1 MQSMFKYIIF
11 LFFLIGCSKTNNNS
25 QGNQTDK
32 INNTEVENSD
42 SISYSNDSTIKI
54 LKHPILIGDTK
65 IYVKTSES
73 KSAIPIRYFN
83 MHDNENTSVDA
94 ALSILTK
101 YGGKIIEF
109 DAQKTREIKFN
120 LNDNSYSIDP
130 NRIYTESGIKYTL
143 NYYNNFSE
151 SAFNAV
157 NKFQNEIIQNF
168 LSDSNQILVALHN
181 NTNGNY
187 SIESYLKGEENDKD
201 ASEVKISKDWDP
213 DDFYFVTDELIYK
226 ELIKYNVNIALQN
239 NKTVTDDGS
248 FSVYCRNK
256 SINYVNVEAQHH
268 HLQEQIKMLEILNK
282 VFMDTYKK

>member
-1 MQSMFKYIIF
+1 
-11 LFFLIGCSKTNNNS
+11 
-25 QGNQTDK
+25 
-32 INNTEVENSD
+32 
-42 SISYSNDSTIKI
+42 
-54 LKHPILIGDTK
+54 
-65 IYVKTSES
+65 
-73 KSAIPIRYFN
+73 

-157 NKFQNEIIQNF
+157 NKFQNEVIQNF

-187 SIESYLKGEENDKD
+187 SIESYLQGRGK
-201 ASEVKISKDWDP
+201 
-213 DDFYFVTDELIYK
+213 
-226 ELIKYNVNIALQN
+226 
-239 NKTVTDDGS
+239 
-248 FSVYCRNK
+248 
-256 SINYVNVEAQHH
+256 
-268 HLQEQIKMLEILNK
+268 
-282 VFMDTYKK
+282 

>member
-1 MQSMFKYIIF
+1 MFKYIIF

-109 DAQKTREIKFN
+109 DA
-120 LNDNSYSIDP
+120 
-130 NRIYTESGIKYTL
+130 
-143 NYYNNFSE
+143 
-151 SAFNAV
+151 
-157 NKFQNEIIQNF
+157 
-168 LSDSNQILVALHN
+168 
-181 NTNGNY
+181 NY
-187 SIESYLKGEENDKD
+187 SIESYLQGEENDKD
-201 ASEVKISKDWDP
+201 ASEVKINKEWDP
-213 DDFYFVTDELIYK
+213 DDFFFVTDEIILQRI
-226 ELIKYNVNIALQN
+226 IKI
-239 NKTVTDDGS
+239 
-248 FSVYCRNK
+248 
-256 SINYVNVEAQHH
+256 
-268 HLQEQIKMLEILNK
+268 
-282 VFMDTYKK
+282 